1 VRAKTNHR
9 RRFILSAP
17 VILAAVG
24 AAILSGCGSSG
35 SSAPTASSSSG
46 PHRGGTLTVLEGA
59 SFAGSWPGL
68 DPATD
73 TDGAANQSYMN
84 SIFGDL
90 FALGTGGKIIPDL
103 ATGYSFTDG
112 GKTVN
117 IFLRHG
123 VTFSDGT
130 AFNAAAVVWNWQRDL
145 AGTCTC
151 KPVFLAPPKIAQTG
165 PYSVSLTLPYVDA
178 PFINGIQDNI
188 FNWIASPT
196 AVKKMGEKAFALK
209 PVGAGPFLVVSDAPS
224 SLLVLKRNPHYWEK
238 GKPYLDKLIFKPV
251 AADEPAYEAM
261 LAGSGQAYEGMSTPQ
276 LVKTFQ
282 SHFTVT
288 AEPSTSPYDIQLNTR
303 AAPFSNIKARQA
315 IYYAT
320 NAAQIDEKLFN
331 NTYPVTQ
338 SFTAK
343 AGLFYEPVVPGYIG
357 YNLAKAKALVKQLG
371 GMNITLYT
379 ITSPVAESLDEAL
392 QTQWQAAGMKV
403 TLKTFDLTGLIGVF
417 QSHKWQAFLQT
428 AGAFDPGTGVG
439 VAFRF
444 ASTSPFTGVWDKK
457 VDNLINAAASTINN
471 SQRAKDYAA
480 LNAYIA
486 KQAYGPFL
494 FPIAGYNIAAKGVY
508 GPGLTTPI
516 PTIVVLP
523 GILWQDVYTTSG

>member
-1 VRAKTNHR
+1 VRPKTHP
-9 RRFILSAP
+9 RFPFTKSVP
-17 VILAAVG
+17 VILAAV
-24 AAILSGCGSSG
+24 AAIALAACASSG
-35 SSAPTASSSSG
+35 SSGTPSASTG
-46 PHRGGTLTVLEGA
+46 PHHGGSLTVLEGS
-59 SFAGSWPGL
+59 SFAGAWPGL

-84 SIFGDL
+84 SIFGEL
-90 FALGTGGKIIPDL
+90 FALGSGGKLIPDL
-103 ATGYSFTDG
+103 ATGYAFSNG
-112 GKTVN
+112 GKTIDVT
-117 IFLRHG
+117 LRQG

-130 AFNAAAVVWNWQRDL
+130 AFNAAAVVWNWKRDL

-151 KPVFLAPPKIAQTG
+151 KPVFLAQPKIAPTG

-196 AVKKMGEKAFALK
+196 AVSKMGEKAFALK
-209 PVGAGPFLVVSDAPS
+209 PVGAGPFTVVSDTPS
-224 SLLVLKRNPHYWEK
+224 SQLVLKRNPHYWET
-238 GKPYLDKLIFKPV
+238 GKPYLDTLIFKPV

-276 LVKTFQ
+276 LVNTFK
-282 SHFTVT
+282 SHFTLT

-303 AAPFSNIKARQA
+303 VAPFNNIKARQA

-320 NAAQIDEKLFN
+320 NAAQIDAKLFN

-338 SFTAK
+338 SFTAA

-357 YNLAKAKALVKQLG
+357 YDLAKAKALVKQLG
-371 GMNITLYT
+371 GLNITLYT

-403 TLKTFDLTGLIGVF
+403 TLKTFDLTGLIAVF

-444 ASTSPFTGVWDKK
+444 ASFSPFTGVWDKK
-457 VDNLINAAASTINN
+457 VDGLINAAASTIDN
-471 SQRAKDYAA
+471 SQRAKNYAD

-486 KQAYGPFL
+486 QQAYGPFL
-494 FPIAGYNIAAKGVY
+494 FPIAGFNIAAKGVY

-523 GILWQDVYTTSG
+523 GILWQDVYTTNG

>member
-1 VRAKTNHR
+1 MRAKTNHR

-35 SSAPTASSSSG
+35 SSAPTASSSG

-59 SFAGSWPGL
+59 SFAGAWPGL

-84 SIFGDL
+84 SIFGEL
-90 FALGTGGKIIPDL
+90 FALGVGGKLIPDL
-103 ATGYSFTDG
+103 ATGYSYSNG
-112 GKTVN
+112 GKTIN
-117 IFLRHG
+117 IVLRHG

-130 AFNAAAVVWNWQRDL
+130 PFNATAVVWNWKRDL

-165 PYSVSLTLPYVDA
+165 AYSLSLTLPYVDA

-188 FNWIASPT
+188 FNWIASP
-196 AVKKMGEKAFALK
+196 AAFKKMGEKAFALK
-209 PVGAGPFLVVSDAPS
+209 PVGAGPFIVVSDAPS
-224 SLLVLKRNPHYWEK
+224 SQLVLKRNPHYWEQ

-261 LAGSGQAYEGMSTPQ
+261 LANSGQAYEGMSTPQ
-276 LVKTFQ
+276 LVKTFK

-303 AAPFSNIKARQA
+303 AAPFNNIKARQA

-471 SQRAKDYAA
+471 SDRAKDYAA
-480 LNAYIA
+480 LNAYLA

-494 FPIAGYNIAAKGVY
+494 FPIAGYNIAAKGVV

-523 GILWQDVYTTSG
+523 GILWQDVYTTNG